1 MNLDYTIAILKNE
14 YDIESAADGFE
25 AIDKAKE
32 KVHDIILMDINLGK
46 GMDGIETVR
55 KIRKLPGY
63 AEIPVVAVTAF
74 VLPGDK
80 EEFIAGGC
88 NYYLGKPFTRN
99 QILELLNNIICKD

>member
-1 MNLDYTIAILKNE
+1 
-14 YDIESAADGFE
+14 
-25 AIDKAKE
+25 
-32 KVHDIILMDINLGK
+32 
-46 GMDGIETVR
+46 
-55 KIRKLPGY
+55 
-63 AEIPVVAVTAF
+63 VAVTAF